1 MTITQAACTITM
13 QRKSP
18 RRIRRT
24 AKSTIMIMIIR
35 TLTRLR
41 SDFPRRRFTEQMTQ
55 SIPRASRIT
64 ITPKRNLQVQPQ
76 RVRGSPQ
83 TQRSRLTVRCLITRL
98 AASHTLRRAIW
109 ERRLP

>member
-18 RRIRRT
+18 RKIRRT
-24 AKSTIMIMIIR
+24 AKTTIMIIR

-41 SDFPRRRFTEQMTQ
+41 SDFPRRRITEQMTQ

-76 RVRGSPQ
+76 RMRSSPQ